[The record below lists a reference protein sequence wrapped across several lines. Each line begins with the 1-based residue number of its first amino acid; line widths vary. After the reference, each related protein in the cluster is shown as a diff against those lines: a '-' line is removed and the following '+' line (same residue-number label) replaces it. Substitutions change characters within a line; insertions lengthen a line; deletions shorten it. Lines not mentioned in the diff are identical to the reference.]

1 MPGEQAPRKA
11 VGMSEQNSW
20 NGGRTPERLQG
31 RLFWRGESGYEEAR
45 CGRIFNGRRPERY
58 PAAILLAT
66 SEDDVVAGVR
76 LARAHGLKVSVRAGG
91 HSWAA
96 WSLRDEALLID
107 LGGLRQIELDREAG
121 IVRVSP
127 AVTGSELNGLLT
139 QQGLMFPGGHC
150 PDVGLGG
157 FLLQGGMGWNCR
169 GWGWACQRIEAID
182 AVTADGELV
191 HADAEHH
198 PDLLWAARGAGP
210 GFFAIVT
217 RFYLRVRPLPGALTR
232 SSFFY
237 PAALFDEV
245 MGWLYEEHPR
255 LAPSVEVVA
264 VGMGGGG
271 ELTSQATPTPVLLL
285 QGLSFAETPAEAR
298 EALAPF
304 ERCPVRERALQ
315 EQVLVPTTLAEEYAE
330 QRRANPKEHRY
341 AVDNAWLNAPA
352 TTAIPA
358 LREAFV
364 SLPTAQSFSL
374 WFGMA
379 PLHPLPDMA
388 LSLQADVY
396 FASYVVWQQPED
408 DARCRRWLAEQM
420 RRIEPFSEGLFL
432 ADSDFTT
439 RPARFMDEQHWQRLQ
454 AVRARYDPT
463 GLFHSYLIHP
473 ETPINVN
480 PWSQP

>member
-1 MPGEQAPRKA
+1 
-11 VGMSEQNSW
+11 MSEPSKQN
-20 NGGRTPERLQG
+20 NGGRPAALQG
-31 RLFWRGESGYEEAR
+31 RLFWRGQPGYEEAR
-45 CGRIFNGRRPERY
+45 CGRIFNGRRPARY
-58 PAAILLAT
+58 PAAILMAT
-66 SEDDVVAGVR
+66 SEEDVVAGVR
-76 LARAHGLKVSVRAGG
+76 LAREQGLKVSVRAGG

-96 WSLRDEALLID
+96 WSLRDDALLID

-121 IVRVSP
+121 IMRVSP
-127 AVTGSELNGLLT
+127 AVTGSELNNLLT

-169 GWGWACQRIEAID
+169 GWGWACQRVAAID
-182 AVTADGELV
+182 VVTAEGELL
-191 HADAEHH
+191 HADEHEH
-198 PDLLWAARGAGP
+198 ADLLWAARGAGP

-217 RFYLRVRPLPGALTR
+217 RFYLRVRPLPAALTR

-245 MGWLYEEHPR
+245 MGWLYEIHPR

-264 VGMGGGG
+264 VGMGSGGD
-271 ELTSQATPTPVLLL
+271 LTGTAAPLLL
-285 QGLSFAETPAEAR
+285 VQGLSFAESPAEAR

-304 ERCPVRERALQ
+304 ESCPARERALLAQ
-315 EQVLVPTTLAEEYAE
+315 TMVPTTLAAEYAE

-352 TTAIPA
+352 PAAIPA

-364 SLPTAQSFSL
+364 SLPTPQSFSL

-408 DARCRRWLAEQM
+408 DARCRRWLTEQM
-420 RRIEPFSEGLFL
+420 GRIEPLSEGLFL

-439 RPARFMDEQHWQRLQ
+439 RAARFMEESHWQRLQ
-454 AVRARYDPT
+454 ALRARYDPT
-463 GLFHSYLIHP
+463 GLFHAYLINP
-473 ETPINVN
+473 ETPINTNAWN
-480 PWSQP
+480 PS